1 MVNYDYRS
9 LFRSTRQT
17 SCLQNIQFRS
27 IYTALSFGVQPCL
40 QETQL
45 LSLIIME
52 REKIGLH
59 DKIHV
64 LKIHGSGKVA
74 YSVATLLRFFVYTVR
89 LMSSSYT
96 HVVLV
101 GLLIKLKFCFTST
114 ETVGLLGTG
123 AQDVHLDFYTAP
135 ELCLVCSATDLLYSQ
150 SVAWTSRL
158 QDAHLWRSVR
168 VASFF

>member
-1 MVNYDYRS
+1 MSSKYTVQVNLYGS
-9 LFRSTRQT
+9 LFR
-17 SCLQNIQFRS
+17 C
-27 IYTALSFGVQPCL
+27 TALSSRDTAIVNYNYG
-40 QETQL
+40 EK
-45 LSLIIME
+45 
-52 REKIGLH
+52 KIGLH

-158 QDAHLWRSVR
+158 QNAHLWRSVR